1 MGGDE
6 KSLLP
11 LGNKTLLAQVRD
23 RLGHQV
29 DHLALNAN
37 GDTSR
42 FAGFGLDVFADTMDG
57 FQGPLAG
64 VLAGMRWAQEK
75 NLSDKIITVA
85 TDTPF
90 FPLAYVDQMLAAA
103 NGNQIVLAASDGRRH
118 PVFGLWDISLA
129 NDLEQFL
136 LSGDRKVMLF
146 VQKYANTAVKFAI
159 EPVDPF
165 FNVNTPQ
172 DLELAQSLLKEQVK

>member
-6 KSLLP
+6 KSLLS
-11 LGNKTLLAQVRD
+11 LGSKTLLTLVSE
-23 RLGHQV
+23 RLAEQV
-29 DHLALNAN
+29 DQLALNAN
-37 GDTSR
+37 GDASR
-42 FAGFGLDVFADTMDG
+42 FAGFGLDVFADTMNG

-64 VLAGMRWAQEK
+64 VLAGMRWAQKK

-90 FPLAYVDQMLAAA
+90 FPLKYVDQMLAAA
-103 NGNQIVLAASDGRRH
+103 NGNRIVLASSDGRRH

-129 NDLEQFL
+129 DDLEQFL

-146 VQKYANTAVKFAI
+146 VQQYTNTCVEFAI
-159 EPVDPF
+159 EPFDPF
-165 FNVNTPQ
+165 FNVNTPEE
-172 DLELAQSLLKEQVK
+172 LERAQFLLKEQVK